1 VTRPDPWGV
10 SDMPPSGG
18 RRPGW
23 LPSGTVDLDGPT
35 ARLRAVNT
43 SEPGGSAPDDG
54 MDAETAPLP
63 AVVPRGARTGAA
75 PVPDTDEADEADAA
89 VPRRSR
95 PGRPTGRSRRSRSG
109 VLLLAVGVLLAAVL
123 GGGYYLF
130 STISS
135 APDFDGRGEG
145 DVIVA
150 VADGDST
157 AQIGRT
163 LEGAGVVASVA
174 AFLDA
179 AEQDERILGVQPGS
193 YQMRLRMSSAS
204 AVERLLDPAARVGQ
218 LEIRGGVQLDDT
230 SGPDGSVAPGV
241 LSLISRATCA
251 TIDGA
256 ESCIGVD
263 ELRATMAETDPAE
276 LGVPEWALEGAR
288 AADPIR
294 RLEGLLAPGL
304 YDIEPGQSA
313 AEVLRA
319 LLATSA
325 TRLEA
330 GGLVS
335 GAPAT
340 GYTPYQLLIIA
351 SLVEKEGITPDM
363 PEVARVIYNRLE
375 IGQRLELDSTV
386 NYPLDLQA
394 LATTDTD
401 RSTPGPYN
409 SYRTTGLPPTPIAAA
424 GGDAIAAALA
434 PEPGPWF
441 YFVRCQT
448 DGTSCFAE
456 TFEQHTANVALARRN
471 GAF

>member
-1 VTRPDPWGV
+1 
-10 SDMPPSGG
+10 
-18 RRPGW
+18 
-23 LPSGTVDLDGPT
+23 VDLDGPT
-35 ARLRAVNT
+35 ARLRAVNP
-43 SEPGGSAPDDG
+43 PGSGAGGPDDG
-54 MDAETAPLP
+54 LDAETAPLP
-63 AVVPRGARTGAA
+63 SVGPHGIRNGAP
-75 PVPDTDEADEADAA
+75 PVPEAAETDVVASRRTR
-89 VPRRSR
+89 PRRSADL
-95 PGRPTGRSRRSRSG
+95 GVGRSRRRRSG

-135 APDFDGRGEG
+135 APDFDGGGEG

-174 AFLDA
+174 AFVDA
-179 AEQDERILGVQPGS
+179 AAQDERILGVQPGS

-204 AVERLLDPAARVGQ
+204 AVERLLDPTSRVGQ

-241 LSLISRATCA
+241 LSLISQATCA

-256 ESCIGVD
+256 ESCVGVD
-263 ELRATMAETDPAE
+263 ELRTTMAETDPAE

-304 YDIEPGQSA
+304 YDIEPGQTA

-325 TRLEA
+325 TRLGA
-330 GGLVS
+330 SGLVS
-335 GAPAT
+335 GAQAT
-340 GYTPYQLLIIA
+340 GYTPYQLLIVA

-363 PEVARVIYNRLE
+363 PEVARVIYNRLD

-424 GGDAIAAALA
+424 GSDAIAAALA
-434 PEPGPWF
+434 PEPGPWL
-441 YFVRCQT
+441 YFVRCRT
-448 DGTSCFAE
+448 DGTSCFTE
-456 TFEQHTANVALARRN
+456 TFEEHNANVALAREN